1 MDPEVEKRP
10 SDLIQ
15 SVSRALRI
23 LETVGAV
30 PGGISPKAV
39 ARRCG
44 LRLPTVYH
52 LMRTLDYEGYLLRLP
67 NGDYVL
73 GLEIAD
79 RFRDLRSCLAR
90 RPEANAVLRRVSE
103 TTGLSAYLARFV
115 DGRVTIAHVVEAP
128 HSPPLEDLIPGF
140 DEGAHATALGKAL
153 LSTLR
158 SADRRAYL
166 RESGLRPF
174 TQRTVSEPAALEVE
188 LTGATE
194 GVFTEICQYRNGVA
208 CAAVLV
214 ATGDPADPW
223 WTLGVSAAAAV
234 FPRLGKDLAGVLR
247 TAARDL
253 AA

>member
-1 MDPEVEKRP
+1 MDQEGPSRP

-39 ARRCG
+39 ARRCN
-44 LRLPTVYH
+44 LRLATVYH
-52 LMRTLDYEGYLLRLP
+52 LMRTLSYEGYLSRMP
-67 NGDYVL
+67 NGDYVI

-79 RFRDLRSCLAR
+79 RFRDLMSCLAR
-90 RPEANAVLRRVSE
+90 RPEATAVLRRVAE

-158 SADRRAYL
+158 SAHRETYL
-166 RESGLRPF
+166 RATGLRPF
-174 TQRTVSEPAALEVE
+174 TPLTVSEPAALEAE
-188 LTGATE
+188 LAAVTD
-194 GVFTEICQYRNGVA
+194 GVFTEVCQYRNGVA
-208 CAAVLV
+208 CTAVLV
-214 ATGDPADPW
+214 ATGDPEDPW
-223 WTLGVSAAAAV
+223 WTLGVSAAAAA
-234 FPRLGKDLAGVLR
+234 FPRRGH
-247 TAARDL
+247 DL
-253 AA
+253 AAVLRIAAGDLAA

>member
-1 MDPEVEKRP
+1 MGNTVAGRP

-23 LETVGAV
+23 LEVVGAEPRGV
-30 PGGISPKAV
+30 NAKAV

-44 LRLPTVYH
+44 LALPTTYH
-52 LMRTLDYEGYLLRLP
+52 LLRTLDYEGYLTRLH

-79 RFRDLRSCLAR
+79 RFRDLMSALAR
-90 RPEANAVLRRVSE
+90 PPQADVVLRRVAE
-103 TTGLSAYLARFV
+103 TTGQSAYLARFV
-115 DGRVTIAHVVEAP
+115 DGRVAIAHVVEAP

-153 LSTLR
+153 LSTL
-158 SADRRAYL
+158 DRRERTAYL
-166 RESGLRPF
+166 RDTGLRPF
-174 TQRTVSEPAALEVE
+174 TPLTVTEPAALDAE
-188 LTGATE
+188 LATVAD
-194 GVFTEICQYRNGVA
+194 GVFTEVCQYRDGVA

-214 ATGDPADPW
+214 PTGEAQDPW
-223 WTLGVSAAAAV
+223 WTLGLSAAATS
-234 FPRLGKDLAGVLR
+234 FPRRGGRLVDALR
-247 TAARDL
+247 TAAGDL

>member
-1 MDPEVEKRP
+1 MSDAVKKPP

-15 SVSRALRI
+15 SVSRALRV
-23 LETVGAV
+23 LEAVGAA
-30 PGGISPKAV
+30 PEGLNPKAV

-44 LRLPTVYH
+44 LRLATAYH
-52 LMRTLDYEGYLLRLP
+52 LMRTLTYEGYLCRLP

-79 RFRDLRSCLAR
+79 RFRDLMSCLG
-90 RPEANAVLRRVSE
+90 RPPRADAVLRRVAEE
-103 TTGLSAYLARFV
+103 TGHSVYLARFV

-153 LSTLR
+153 LSTL
-158 SADRRAYL
+158 DVGQRRAYL
-166 RESGLRPF
+166 REAGLRPF
-174 TQRTVSEPAALEVE
+174 TSLTVSEPAELEFE
-188 LTGATE
+188 LAEAADGI
-194 GVFTEICQYRNGVA
+194 FTEVCQYRDGVG

-214 ATGDPADPW
+214 PTGETQDPW
-223 WTLGVSAAAAV
+223 CALGVSAAATTL
-234 FPRLGKDLAGVLR
+234 PRRRQDLVSALR
-247 TAARDL
+247 TAAVDL